1 MFNVLAIKEIQIK
14 TTLRFYLAPVRMA
27 IMKKTTTNAG
37 EDAGEKEP
45 HTLLVGMK
53 ISASTMK
60 ISMKVH

>member
-1 MFNVLAIKEIQIK
+1 
-14 TTLRFYLAPVRMA
+14 
-27 IMKKTTTNAG
+27 MKKTTTNAG